1 MLLEKST
8 VKERSITTINGFL
21 KQYEDYIS
29 DDNQNIL
36 SHDINLEMNRNSQ
49 RLCPIIQ
56 LAEPKDAK
64 AITQIFKNVY
74 HGTYPYKSMEDIQEV
89 RSMIKHSNYEVL
101 VYKLGLNK
109 TVGCL
114 TVDLEFKKKT
124 GIIHGFVFRKEYQKI
139 VDSLKACIGSLT
151 YIWKTYKNKIY
162 VWSAEV
168 RTKDYAPQYYGSL
181 CGLRPIAFF
190 PNKDIFF
197 NQIES
202 DLLIII
208 YNDDILKKYRRK
220 EEPKIIRQVLNCY
233 LYSNKRYNLGTP
245 FIENPN
251 ITLDQIK
258 INEIKKKINKVIEK
272 DKFGNEIVI
281 FSLSK
286 SESYFKFIHS
296 PCIQSIEKTDYKINI
311 SEELYVFI
319 EELKGF
325 MRKMNIRYFECYVSS
340 YLPTHQKIFYDAGF
354 SPRGYV
360 PCLKYNKNQ
369 KYFEDQVVFNYFK
382 GTIDESINLI
392 PESEELLQILNFF
405 EGKSVREPSE
415 IINI

>member
-1 MLLEKST
+1 
-8 VKERSITTINGFL
+8 
-21 KQYEDYIS
+21 
-29 DDNQNIL
+29 
-36 SHDINLEMNRNSQ
+36 
-49 RLCPIIQ
+49 
-56 LAEPKDAK
+56 
-64 AITQIFKNVY
+64 
-74 HGTYPYKSMEDIQEV
+74 
-89 RSMIKHSNYEVL
+89 
-101 VYKLGLNK
+101 
-109 TVGCL
+109 
-114 TVDLEFKKKT
+114 
-124 GIIHGFVFRKEYQKI
+124 
-139 VDSLKACIGSLT
+139 
-151 YIWKTYKNKIY
+151 
-162 VWSAEV
+162 
-168 RTKDYAPQYYGSL
+168 
-181 CGLRPIAFF
+181 
-190 PNKDIFF
+190 
-197 NQIES
+197 
-202 DLLIII
+202 LIIT
-208 YNDDILKKYRRK
+208 YNDDVLKKYRRK

-369 KYFEDQVVFNYFK
+369 KCFEDQVVFNYFK